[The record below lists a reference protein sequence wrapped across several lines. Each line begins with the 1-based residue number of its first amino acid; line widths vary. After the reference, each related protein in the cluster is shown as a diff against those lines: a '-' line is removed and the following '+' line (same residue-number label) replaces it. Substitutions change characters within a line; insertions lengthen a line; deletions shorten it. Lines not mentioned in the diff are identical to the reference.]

1 MNFSIQ
7 SKNNVKFSRRFG
19 FLWFCLI
26 YKLKNLLSVTLM
38 HVRRSLLCNLNAFLL
53 LIACI
58 HKYSHFYW
66 THVLWRV
73 LQNHPCLSICLSVC
87 LAVYQFGIFVRNWL
101 LVFSDFQ
108 LSSLFFQEN
117 SFLPKFEQ
125 KGPRFG
131 IF

>member
-7 SKNNVKFSRRFG
+7 SKNDVKFSRHFG

-26 YKLKNLLSVTLM
+26 YKLKNLLSMALM

-53 LIACI
+53 LLAHI
-58 HKYSHFYW
+58 HKYSHF
-66 THVLWRV
+66 L
-73 LQNHPCLSICLSVC
+73 LNPCPMEGLTKSPLTFYLSVW
-87 LAVYQFGIFVRNWL
+87 LAVYHFGIFVRNCL
-101 LVFSDFQ
+101 LVFSDFW

-125 KGPRFG
+125 KCPRFG